1 MTVENLNGNFETSE
15 VCMDEAGEHREDV
28 FGERLDL
35 EWHSLDINFIE
46 MLIDKL
52 VQIKSEPKY

>member
-1 MTVENLNGNFETSE
+1 
-15 VCMDEAGEHREDV
+15 MDEAGEHREDV